1 MKHNYH
7 KKGGFFKRIGN
18 LHLLETMI
26 AAVLPVLVFLSG
38 ADVAYAAAGM
48 GGEAAEAGR
57 ESTQGMVS
65 DAEEANKYD
74 EYKRRLGEVEYQGDI
89 PGCGFRVMED
99 QIFPIEMGGYG
110 DAFFVPAMDEEYG
123 RLLLFFVAAD
133 GEILYQTDQ
142 METNGQNRGRMEQ
155 PNKGI
160 SAVSF
165 QDVNGDG
172 QMDIV
177 LITSCASKEGS
188 YAGKTYKVG
197 DVLFQNEEGTK
208 FYRDYRISDKINRFS
223 MNKSIDL
230 IVSFV
235 RDGDSTEFLYTAAT
249 LEELQKAGLRIIS
262 EQCYFRNFEKLGR
275 LQVVPGVYSIADYG
289 VFMIYLVNEQGYI
302 VSSLQPMGEY
312 DNLYALK
319 GISCRDI
326 DGDGMKD
333 IVVLARYSYEGSGH
347 ELIVKSDYAVY
358 YQRTGGFSA
367 DLEIKDSYH
376 CGDEDTMEEVVEKAR
391 AYWGWKSEK

>member
-1 MKHNYH
+1 MSP
-7 KKGGFFKRIGN
+7 G
-18 LHLLETMI
+18 
-26 AAVLPVLVFLSG
+26 V
-38 ADVAYAAAGM
+38 
-48 GGEAAEAGR
+48 
-57 ESTQGMVS
+57 
-65 DAEEANKYD
+65 EEAEKYN
-74 EYKRRLGEVEYQGDI
+74 EYKRRFDEVKYQDDI
-89 PGCGFRVMED
+89 GNSGFRVIED

-110 DAFFVPAMDEEYG
+110 DAFFVPAMDEGYD

-133 GEILYQTDQ
+133 GEILYKTDQ
-142 METNGQNRGRMEQ
+142 LETNGRNRGRMEQ
-155 PNKGI
+155 PNRGI

-165 QDVNGDG
+165 QDVNRDG
-172 QMDIV
+172 LMDIV
-177 LITSCASKEGS
+177 LITSCVNEEGN

-230 IVSFV
+230 IASFV
-235 RDGDSTEFLYTAAT
+235 RDGNSTEFLYTAVT
-249 LEELQKAGLRIIS
+249 LDELEKAGLRIIS
-262 EQCYFRNFEKLGR
+262 EQCYFRNFEKLGK

-326 DGDGMKD
+326 DGDGLKD

-367 DLEIKDSYH
+367 DTEIKGSYR
-376 CGDEDTMEEVVEKAR
+376 CGDEDTMEEVVKKAR

>member
-1 MKHNYH
+1 MRFLKTM
-7 KKGGFFKRIGN
+7 
-18 LHLLETMI
+18 HLLKCMM
-26 AAVLPVLVFLSG
+26 AAALLVVAFLSG
-38 ADVAYAAAGM
+38 PNVVY
-48 GGEAAEAGR
+48 AAEAAQATSPG
-57 ESTQGMVS
+57 V
-65 DAEEANKYD
+65 EEAEKYN
-74 EYKRRLGEVEYQGDI
+74 EYKRRFDEVKYQDDI
-89 PGCGFRVMED
+89 GNSGFRVIED

-110 DAFFVPAMDEEYG
+110 DAFFVPAMDEGYD

-133 GEILYQTDQ
+133 GEILYKTDQ
-142 METNGQNRGRMEQ
+142 LETNGRNRGRMEQ
-155 PNKGI
+155 PNRGI

-165 QDVNGDG
+165 QDVNRDG
-172 QMDIV
+172 LMDIV
-177 LITSCASKEGS
+177 LITSCVNEEGD

-230 IVSFV
+230 IASFV
-235 RDGDSTEFLYTAAT
+235 RDGNSTEFLYTATT
-249 LEELQKAGLRIIS
+249 LDELEKAGLRIIS

-326 DGDGMKD
+326 DGDGLKD

-367 DLEIKDSYH
+367 DTEIKGSYR